1 MQRIVVSLDLNV
13 HLPDVL
19 KGLLSYAALRRRLE
33 LRLND
38 FLALGFDVLRALPT
52 RFDAGGA
59 VAVTWRRGFTS
70 AEPSVVLFGIGDV
83 RLVGII
89 RPTAAIVPK
98 AIAADNFG

>member
-1 MQRIVVSLDLNV
+1 MQLIVVSLDLNV

-33 LRLND
+33 ARLND
-38 FLALGFDVLRALPT
+38 FLVLRALPT
-52 RFDAGGA
+52 RFDVGGAGA
-59 VAVTWRRGFTS
+59 VAWRRGFTS
-70 AEPSVVLFGIGDV
+70 AESFVVLFGIGDV

>member
-1 MQRIVVSLDLNV
+1 MQLIVVSLDLNV

-33 LRLND
+33 ARLND
-38 FLALGFDVLRALPT
+38 FLVLRALPT

-59 VAVTWRRGFTS
+59 VAVAWRRGFTS
-70 AEPSVVLFGIGDV
+70 AESFVVLFGIGDV